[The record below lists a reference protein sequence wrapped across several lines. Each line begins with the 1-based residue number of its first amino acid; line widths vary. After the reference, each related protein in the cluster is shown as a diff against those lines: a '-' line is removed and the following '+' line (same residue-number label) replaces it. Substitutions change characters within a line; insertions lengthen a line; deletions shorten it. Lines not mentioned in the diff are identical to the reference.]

1 MTAAMERIEAMAR
14 KPEASNKIDQDDD
27 QMLVQLVERA
37 QQGCDQ
43 SIEELFN
50 RYYFRV
56 ISFVRRYVDPHEVED
71 VAQDTFIKV
80 FRNLGN
86 IKKAQAFE
94 GYLFQTAKNACIS
107 WLRKKKRMRAMLD
120 VVWHAATN
128 WRNAGSENEPQR
140 AAAINALMEQIPE
153 VSKKYLNMFY
163 VEKRSRAEIAAAMNE
178 STSSAYRKLATAKA
192 DLLNAAKRMNV
203 KIVFSGRH
211 DMSVQEIEAKS

>member
-1 MTAAMERIEAMAR
+1 MTAAMDRIEEMAH
-14 KPEASNKIDQDDD
+14 KPESSNIVDQSED
-27 QMLVQLVERA
+27 QELVLLVERA

-43 SIEELFN
+43 SIEKLFN
-50 RYYFRV
+50 RYFFRV
-56 ISFVRRYVDPHEVED
+56 TSFVRRYVDPHEVED
-71 VAQDTFIKV
+71 VAQEAFIKV
-80 FRNLGN
+80 FHNLSN

-128 WRNAGSENEPQR
+128 WRDAGSGKEPQC
-140 AAAINALMEQIPE
+140 AAAIDALMEQIPE
-153 VSKKYLNMFY
+153 VSKSYLHMFY

-192 DLLNAAKRMNV
+192 NMLDAAKRMDV
-203 KIVFSGRH
+203 KVVFSGRH
-211 DMSVQEIEAKS
+211 DMSVQELEGKS